1 MQGAEHMDDRYATR
15 SRAVSSLIQDAMAGS
30 LNRRE
35 ILRRGAAVGMS
46 TAMLGAMLRF
56 AADAGAQEGTPAAAP
71 AGDPVVIGC
80 VYNLTGDYASIDNPA
95 RDGSLLA
102 AKELSAAG
110 GILGRPVTLQVYDGK
125 SDLTEISNVTRLL
138 IEEDQVPVL
147 VGLTDTS
154 YFQAAGQLAQEA
166 GLPMIDIGGTAP
178 IITAIGDFIFMLPFG
193 DNVQAAVAAEYAG
206 EQGYRT
212 CAILKDDQ
220 SDYTLFLAQY
230 FQDRF
235 TMEDIG
241 GEVVAESSYAAQDTD
256 FSGQLTEFANLDPQP
271 DFLFI
276 SAGPNE
282 IGTIVRQVR
291 DNGIELPIIGGDGY
305 DTPLLLELAGEAAE
319 GTVFTTHEGIYGES
333 ELGSIFNSAYEA
345 EYGTPPPAVFSALGY
360 DGIKLMA
367 DAINRAG
374 SLDGAAV
381 RDALAATTGF
391 QGVTGTISYD
401 PGVRIPN
408 KSVALIQVE
417 GGVFTLLEIGLPAVV
432 PEA

>member
-1 MQGAEHMDDRYATR
+1 MDQRYVEK
-15 SRAVSSLIQDAMAGS
+15 SKAVSSLIQDAMAGS

-35 ILRRGAAVGMS
+35 ILRRSAAVGMS
-46 TAMLGAMLRF
+46 TAMIGAMLRF
-56 AADAGAQEGTPAAAP
+56 AADASAQEGTAAAAP
-71 AGDPVVIGC
+71 TGDPVVIGC

-125 SDLTEISNVTRLL
+125 SDLTEVSNVTRRL
-138 IEEDQVPVL
+138 IDDDKVPVL

-178 IITAIGDFIFMLPFG
+178 IITEIGDFIFMLPFG

-206 EQGYRT
+206 AQGYKT

-235 TMEDIG
+235 TMEDLG
-241 GEVVAESSYAAQDTD
+241 GEIVAESSYAAGDSD

-276 SAGPNE
+276 SSGPNE
-282 IGTIVRQVR
+282 IGTIVKQVR

-305 DTPLLLELAGEAAE
+305 DTPLLIELAGDDAE
-319 GTVFTTHEGIYGES
+319 GTVFTTHEGIYGDS
-333 ELGSIFNSAYEA
+333 ELGAAFNGAFEA
-345 EYGTPPPAVFSALGY
+345 EYGEPPSAVFAALGY
-360 DGIKLMA
+360 DGIRLMA

-374 SLDGAAV
+374 SLEGAAV
-381 RDALAATTGF
+381 RDALAATSGF
-391 QGVTGTISYD
+391 QGVTGIISYE
-401 PGVRIPN
+401 PGIRIPN
-408 KSVALIQVE
+408 KSVALIKVE
-417 GGVFTLLEIGLPAVV
+417 GGVFTLLQIGLPTTIPPA
-432 PEA
+432 

>member
-1 MQGAEHMDDRYATR
+1 MDQRYVEK
-15 SRAVSSLIQDAMAGS
+15 SRAVSSLIQNAMAGR
-30 LNRRE
+30 LNRRD
-35 ILRRGAAVGMS
+35 ILRRSAAVGMS
-46 TAMLGAMLRF
+46 TAMIGAMLRF
-56 AADAGAQEGTPAAAP
+56 ASDASAQDGTPAAVP
-71 AGDPVVIGC
+71 SGDPVLIGC

-102 AKELSAAG
+102 AKELSASG
-110 GILGRPVTLQVYDGK
+110 GILGRPVTLQIYDGK
-125 SDLTEISNVTRLL
+125 SDLTEVSNVTRRL
-138 IEEDQVPVL
+138 IDDDKVPVL

-178 IITAIGDFIFMLPFG
+178 IITEIGDFIFMLPFG
-193 DNVQAAVAAEYAG
+193 DNVQAAVAAEYAAT
-206 EQGYRT
+206 QGYKT

-241 GEVVAESSYAAQDTD
+241 GEIVQESSYAAGDTD

-276 SAGPNE
+276 SSGPNE
-282 IGTIVRQVR
+282 IGTIVKQVR
-291 DNGIELPIIGGDGY
+291 DNGIELPIVGGDGY

-333 ELGSIFNSAYEA
+333 ELGAAFNAAYEA

-374 SLDGAAV
+374 SLEGAAV
-381 RDALAATTGF
+381 RDALAATSGF
-391 QGVTGTISYD
+391 QGVTGTISYE

-408 KSVALIQVE
+408 KSVALIKVE
-417 GGVFTLLEIGLPAVV
+417 GGVFTLLQIGLPEIV
-432 PEA
+432 PPA